1 MTKDWEGFES
11 PWEHKVPAE
20 ALEQPTCS
28 KHPDAPHGFC
38 RDASHSADRYVC
50 ECEEW
55 EPPSKE
61 WQGLSDEEINLL
73 DLQHTKYKTHYDKNK
88 NMDILIKSINCI
100 EFSRA
105 IENKLK
111 EKNT

>member
-1 MTKDWEGFES
+1 MIKDWD
-11 PWEHKVPAE
+11 KVIAE
-20 ALEQPTCS
+20 ALEQLTTQEPVAWRHKVTGEFCTGGFEL
-28 KHPDAPHGFC
+28 KAVDQWVPLYTHP
-38 RDASHSADRYVC
+38 
-50 ECEEW
+50 
-55 EPPSKE
+55 KQ